1 MVENHD
7 WEVRMNAKGKAL
19 IGTGLAAAL
28 ALGACGGDDGSSGST
43 QIEQPTQAQL
53 AAAGLQKF
61 PLAPESDRV
70 DLTAPAYS
78 NSTDVTNPLF
88 PIKDLHSALLLGR
101 VDGVPFR
108 AETTLLPETR
118 IFKLD
123 DGQEVETLVSQYLAY
138 LDGRIEEVALDHY
151 AQADDGSVWYFGE
164 DVFNYERGGLANTE
178 GTWLAGKDG
187 PPALIMPA
195 DPKVGDTYRS
205 ENIPGQVFEEVTV
218 NSIDQTVDGPYGPIP
233 GAMTG
238 SELHADGMRED
249 KTFAPGYGEF
259 LTGSGANVEAIAL
272 AVPADTLEEP
282 VPAELEELAGGAD
295 AAYEAALAEDWP
307 AASTAL
313 AKVEAAWDAYRA
325 GEVSP
330 RIAAGMERAISQ
342 LRRAIDGRDS
352 TDTALAATQVAVS
365 GLDFQLRH
373 RPVAEI
379 DLGRFELQAQRAL
392 VDAAAGDLAGVG
404 ADVTALEW
412 IRDRIAHS
420 LDPVEVTR
428 IDAELLELRTNV
440 TDDDLKAA
448 AATSSSLLEALNAA
462 G

>member
-1 MVENHD
+1 MD
-7 WEVRMNAKGKAL
+7 AKGKAL

-28 ALGACGGDDGSSGST
+28 ALGACGGDDGSSEST
-43 QIEQPTQAQL
+43 KIEQPTPAQL

-61 PLAPESDRV
+61 PLAPESERV
-70 DLTAPAYS
+70 DLNAPAFS
-78 NSTDVTNPLF
+78 NPTEVTNPLF
-88 PIKDLHSALLLGR
+88 PIKDLQSAVLLGR

-118 IFKLD
+118 IFKLA
-123 DGQEVETLVSQYLAY
+123 DGHQIETLVSQYLAY

-164 DVFNYERGGLANTE
+164 DVFNYEHGALANTE
-178 GTWLAGKDG
+178 GTWLAGRDG

-218 NSIDQTVDGPYGPIP
+218 HSVDQIVDGPYGPVV

-238 SELHADGMRED
+238 SELHSDGIRED

-272 AVPADTLEEP
+272 AVPANTLDEP
-282 VPAELEELAGGAD
+282 VPADLDELAGGVD
-295 AAYEAALAEDWP
+295 AAYEAAITGDWR

-313 AKVEAAWDAYRA
+313 AKIDAAWNAYRA

-330 RIAAGMERAISQ
+330 RIAAAMERATGQ
-342 LRRAIDGRDS
+342 LRRAIDARES
-352 TDTALAATQVAVS
+352 TEAALAATQVAVS
-365 GLDFQLRH
+365 GLDFQLRY

-379 DLGRFELQAQRAL
+379 DLARFKLQAQRAR
-392 VDAAAGDLAGVG
+392 VDAAAGDLAAVG

-440 TDDDLKAA
+440 SDDEIKAA
-448 AATSSSLLEALNAA
+448 AATATSLLEALNAA